1 MKPAMSLE
9 DEKRLLLEQLENSRA
24 LYRRML
30 TNTEEEP
37 VYREATPAI
46 YDGYTPVNHYP
57 RRFPQ
62 SQTMQWIMRNPYLF
76 AAGAIALAV
85 AGKKGLSKAAARS
98 NSKQSVAKPKLQ
110 SEQDKDNN
118 NETLK
123 KGIAATT
130 LGTSLATTAAMV
142 LRNPAQMRAVM
153 RAIGVAFNYY
163 KSRRRDPR
171 ARFE

>member
-1 MKPAMSLE
+1 MKPALTLE
-9 DEKRLLLEQLENSRA
+9 EEKRLLLEQLESSRA
-24 LYRRML
+24 VYRRML
-30 TNTEEEP
+30 TNTDDEP
-37 VYREATPAI
+37 VYREAAPVI
-46 YDGYTPVNHYP
+46 YDGYTPVNPYP
-57 RRFPQ
+57 KRFPQ

-76 AAGAIALAV
+76 AAGAVALAV
-85 AGKKGLSKAAARS
+85 AGKKGLSKSAAK
-98 NSKQSVAKPKLQ
+98 SKSQP
-110 SEQDKDNN
+110 EQEPDNN
-118 NETLK
+118 NNANLK